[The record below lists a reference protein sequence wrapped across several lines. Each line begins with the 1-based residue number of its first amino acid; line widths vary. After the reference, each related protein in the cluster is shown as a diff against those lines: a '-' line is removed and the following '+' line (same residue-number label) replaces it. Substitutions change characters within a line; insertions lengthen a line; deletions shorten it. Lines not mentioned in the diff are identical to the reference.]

1 MKRSGCPAGGRVG
14 FGPTESFKAYMQKP
28 SLFRENGSSL
38 RAATFIQ
45 HIPSLILC
53 TYYSFWN
60 PCSRNIL
67 KICNERRDFV
77 ARPWKD
83 KNSLETKLK
92 KTARGTSLKRSQ
104 RWTSAER
111 LVIPDVVAAVQKCPG
126 DSVIPQASMPE
137 GKHTGGR
144 GSSQQVS

>member
-1 MKRSGCPAGGRVG
+1 MCHCPRKQQVKRSGCPAGGRVG

-92 KTARGTSLKRSQ
+92 KTAISKKK
-104 RWTSAER
+104 SALDQCRE
-111 LVIPDVVAAVQKCPG
+111 
-126 DSVIPQASMPE
+126 ASNPRC
-137 GKHTGGR
+137 G
-144 GSSQQVS
+144 GSSSKMPRRLCHTAGIYA